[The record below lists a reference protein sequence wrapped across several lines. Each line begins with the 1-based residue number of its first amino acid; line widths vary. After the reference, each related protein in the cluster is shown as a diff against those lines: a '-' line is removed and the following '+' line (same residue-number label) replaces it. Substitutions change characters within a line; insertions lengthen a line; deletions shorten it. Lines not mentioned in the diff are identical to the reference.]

1 MTLNFSN
8 NQVTQLPAW
17 SKTSKLVTLDGSYNQ
32 ISDLTPLA
40 GHENINN
47 ILMDYNENISSVD
60 MLADCHVL
68 IVVNVYGTKVK
79 EAKALTD
86 QDIIVN
92 LTPV

>member
-1 MTLNFSN
+1 MT
-8 NQVTQLPAW
+8 
-17 SKTSKLVTLDGSYNQ
+17 TSKLVTLDGSYNK

-47 ILMDYNENISSVD
+47 ILMDYNADISSVD

-79 EAKALTD
+79 EAKPLTD